1 MWEYP
6 LLRSSDEYRR
16 ILESLREMDRH
27 ERDESGIYFLLILL
41 ISILIGNEGDILE
54 EARYILRID
63 ESIIARRHIEE
74 LIEIFHLTVE
84 FFFCVFGLKICFISR
99 SFDDIIHELCDRC
112 GLRELAESSIEECET
127 LDSFCTYSRD
137 RIQEELILCHL
148 GDRDMF
154 PIEYLEEVFE

>member
-1 MWEYP
+1 
-6 LLRSSDEYRR
+6 
-16 ILESLREMDRH
+16 MDRH
-27 ERDESGIYFLLILL
+27 ERDISSVNFLLVLL
-41 ISILIGNEGDILE
+41 ISILIGDKCNILKE
-54 EARYILRID
+54 TRYILRID

-84 FFFCVFGLKICFISR
+84 FFLRVFGLEICLIS
-99 SFDDIIHELCDRC
+99 SSLDDIVHQLCDRC
-112 GLRELAESSIEECET
+112 SLRELAESSIEECET

-137 RIQEELILCHL
+137 RIQEELVLCHL